1 MTDNKA
7 VLPDTCAWIDYFN
20 GRTTPLADSLAQA
33 LNDHEVITCGVV
45 MYELFQGVR
54 SDKESEVLRTAFSS
68 LRYLELDSE
77 LWLSAAQLSA
87 SLRIR
92 GITLPFSDIIIA
104 ALSHRH
110 DLVVLTVDQHFRQ
123 VPDLLVTDAL

>member
-7 VLPDTCAWIDYFN
+7 VLPDTCAWIDFFN
-20 GRTTPLADSLAQA
+20 GRNTPLADSLAQA
-33 LNDHEVITCGVV
+33 LNDRDVISCGVV

-54 SDKESEVLRTAFSS
+54 SVRESDVLRAAFSS
-68 LRYLELDSE
+68 LRYLEMDRD
-77 LWLSAAQLSA
+77 LWLSAAQISA
-87 SLRIR
+87 SLRGK

-104 ALSHRH
+104 ALAYHH

-123 VPDLLVTDAL
+123 VPDLLVTDVL